1 VKRRH
6 ALHDLDFCMP
16 LVTIDELK
24 THGRVLA
31 PYERFAEIL
40 INRLR
45 RFLKQPA

>member
-1 VKRRH
+1 
-6 ALHDLDFCMP
+6 MP